1 MVITRQDKNI
11 LIQTNGSINMEAV
24 QRLIDYIN
32 ILEITS
38 QNQGT
43 EEQAAELA
51 RDVNKKWWS
60 ENKSRFLP

>member
-1 MVITRQDKNI
+1 MVITRQDKKI
-11 LIQTNGSINMEAV
+11 IIETNGSINMEAV

-32 ILEITS
+32 VLEITS

-51 RDVNKKWWS
+51 REIDKNWWAA
-60 ENKSRFLP
+60 NKSRFLP

>member
-11 LIQTNGSINMEAV
+11 LIETNGSINMEAI
-24 QRLIDYIN
+24 QRIIDYIN
-32 ILEITS
+32 VMEITS

-51 RDVNKKWWS
+51 REIDKNWWS
-60 ENKSRFLP
+60 AHKSRFLP

>member
-32 ILEITS
+32 VLEITS

-43 EEQAAELA
+43 AEQAAELA

>member
-1 MVITRQDKNI
+1 MVITRQDKKI
-11 LIQTNGSINMEAV
+11 IIETNGSINMEAV

-32 ILEITS
+32 VLEITS

-51 RDVNKKWWS
+51 REIDKNWWTA
-60 ENKSRFLP
+60 NKSRFLP